1 MVYSVFIL
9 IIQYFNSNNA
19 GDFWLLR
26 GFAWCFTFVEY
37 QQHVYRVCIYKWIKS
52 GKFKKKEVITF
63 VTHHPILLDFAI
75 ISGY

>member
-1 MVYSVFIL
+1 MCIRDS
-9 IIQYFNSNNA
+9 
-19 GDFWLLR
+19 
-26 GFAWCFTFVEY
+26 
-37 QQHVYRVCIYKWIKS
+37 VYRVCIYKWIKL